1 MTDRAWKS
9 ILRRYGQEVTLHP
22 AGGGEGIS
30 LKAFLQPV
38 LQKSEDQ
45 QVPSPLGLRREDRF
59 LYLGPA
65 DVPLAD
71 GDQVEWQG
79 GHYAVQSAHP
89 VGPETGGHF
98 WALLRPVDE
107 EGTA

>member
-1 MTDRAWKS
+1 MTDRAWRQ
-9 ILRRYGQEVTLHP
+9 ILSRYGQVLTLRP

-45 QVPSPLGLRREDRF
+45 QLPSPLGLRREDRF

-65 DVPLAD
+65 GVPLKD
-71 GDQVEWQG
+71 GDQVEWRG
-79 GHYAVQSAHP
+79 GRYAVQSAHP

-98 WALLRPVDE
+98 WALLRPMDE
-107 EGTA
+107 EGSG

>member
-9 ILRRYGQEVTLHP
+9 ILSRYGQEVTLHP
-22 AGGGEGIS
+22 AGGGEEIF
-30 LKAFLQPV
+30 LRAFLQPV

-65 DVPLAD
+65 DVPLKD
-71 GDQVEWQG
+71 GDEVVWQDG
-79 GHYAVQSAHP
+79 RYAVQSAHP
-89 VGPETGGHF
+89 VGPGPGGHF

>member
-1 MTDRAWKS
+1 MTDRAWKG
-9 ILRRYGQEVTLHP
+9 ILSRYGQTVTLRP
-22 AGGGEGIS
+22 VRGGEKIS

-38 LQKSEDQ
+38 LRKDEDQ

-65 DVPLAD
+65 DTPLED
-71 GDQVEWQG
+71 GDVVEWQG
-79 GHYAVQSAHP
+79 RRCAVQSAHP

-98 WALLRPVDE
+98 WALLRPADE
-107 EGTA
+107 EETP